1 MAFGQF
7 RFYRKLILT
16 ATTQERQR
24 LVRGFYAQTGKR
36 MSDVATFLLFPL
48 FCAWIAGDAGNP
60 DFSSW
65 IVLLVFFAI
74 FQLNRARRDTSATA
88 VS

>member
-48 FCAWIAGDAGNP
+48 FVPG
-60 DFSSW
+60 S
-65 IVLLVFFAI
+65 L
-74 FQLNRARRDTSATA
+74 ATPEIRFL
-88 VS
+88 

>member
-1 MAFGQF
+1 MAFCQF
-7 RFYRKLILT
+7 KFCCKCIST
-16 ATTQERQR
+16 AQIQDRLR
-24 LVRGFYAQTGKR
+24 LVRVFYAQTGKR
-36 MSDVATFLLFPL
+36 MSDVAALLTFPL
-48 FCAWIAGDAGNP
+48 FCAWIASDAGNS

-88 VS
+88 AS